1 MGEAMMAPNKPLEVT
16 RREFLWWTAGA
27 VASSQFGLMQ
37 AGAVNTRVGLVG
49 LGHRGRTLLGLMA
62 GTMHAKIDALCDVD
76 SDRLLH
82 AASSLRRRPAL
93 ETEDATA
100 LCRARDLDLVV
111 LAVPTSI
118 QVELAT
124 TACTSGK
131 DVFLTRPLSTD
142 AKALHEL
149 AALAAERGRQVQVSR
164 WKRLTMRPGSGAAL
178 IRADLST
185 IAEGELQRTISGPTS
200 TTGDFGLIDELD
212 FVLESAPAT
221 VVKLHDLGSPGS
233 GPFRW
238 SERRRHYA
246 LIGEVGSRRNFSVIE
261 RSSPSGSAETSTL
274 RLSSPLGEVR
284 IHSTPA
290 LDVGEPD
297 LATMLALRR
306 GSPALGLSLGR
317 VVEISAHFSLELGS

>member
-1 MGEAMMAPNKPLEVT
+1 MGEAMMASNKPLEVT

-27 VASSQFGLMQ
+27 VASSQFAFWQ
-37 AGAVNTRVGLVG
+37 SAAVDTRVGLVG
-49 LGHRGRTLLGLMA
+49 LGHRGRALLGLMA
-62 GTMHAKIDALCDVD
+62 STTHAKIDALCDID

-82 AASSLRRRPAL
+82 AASGLRSRPAL

-111 LAVPTSI
+111 LAVPPTI
-118 QVELAT
+118 QMELAA
-124 TACTSGK
+124 TACSSGK

-142 AKALHEL
+142 PKALHEL
-149 AALAAERGRQVQVSR
+149 AALAAEHGCQVHVSR
-164 WKRLTMRPGSGAAL
+164 SKRLILRPGPGTEL
-178 IRADLST
+178 VRANPST
-185 IAEGELQRTISGPTS
+185 IAEGELRRTKNSPTY
-200 TTGDFGLIDELD
+200 TGGDFGLIDELD
-212 FVLESAPAT
+212 FVLESAPGT

-246 LIGEVGSRRNFSVIE
+246 LVDEAGSRRNFSLVE
-261 RSSPSGSAETSTL
+261 RSGPSGPAEKSTL

-290 LDVGEPD
+290 LDAGEPD
-297 LATMLALRR
+297 LATLLAQRQ
-306 GSPALGLSLGR
+306 GSPAMGLSLGR
-317 VVEISAHFSLELGS
+317 VVEIIDHFSLEFGG